1 VSALALLNGRV
12 LIGSA
17 FEEGRA
23 VVIEGGRIAAIVP
36 NGDVPAGTRSL
47 DLGGHFLMP
56 GFIDTQVNGGGGVL
70 FNDRPDADA
79 IAAIGAAH
87 RRFGTTGFLPTLIS
101 DDMAKVRAAMEAVRT
116 ASVPGL
122 LGIHL
127 EGPFLN
133 LAKRGIHEA
142 AHIRAMAEA
151 DLALLK
157 QPVGAGRTLV
167 TLAPEKVGPAAIR
180 ALADAGVIVAAGH
193 SEADWATVVDA
204 LDHGLAGFTHLFNA
218 MSPLQSR
225 APGMVGAAL
234 DDGRGHIGII
244 VDGRHVH
251 PAVLRIAIRAG
262 GAERFMLVTDAMP
275 SVGLREKSFELQ
287 GRTIRVEDGV
297 CVDSAGTLAGSDLD
311 MASAVRNAVAMLGL
325 SLAEAANM
333 AGRNPA
339 RFLGLGGE
347 LGRIA
352 VGYRADLVLA
362 TRDVEILE
370 TWIGGEA
377 VLPAA

>member
-12 LIGSA
+12 LIGDA

-23 VVIEGGRIAAIVP
+23 VVLEGGRIAAVLANGEVP
-36 NGDVPAGTRSL
+36 TGIRSL

-70 FNDRPDADA
+70 FNDRPDAEA

-101 DDMAKVRAAMEAVRT
+101 DDMAKLRAAMEAVRA
-116 ASVPGL
+116 ASVPSL

-133 LAKRGIHEA
+133 PDKRGIHEVG
-142 AHIRAMAEA
+142 HIRAMADA
-151 DLALLK
+151 DLALLNA
-157 QPVGAGRTLV
+157 PVGGRTLV
-167 TLAPEKVGPAAIR
+167 TLAPEKVGGPAIR
-180 ALADAGVIVAAGH
+180 ALADAGVIVAGGH

-262 GAERFMLVTDAMP
+262 GWERFMLVTDAMP
-275 SVGLREKSFELQ
+275 SVGMRDKSFELQ
-287 GRTIRVEDGV
+287 GRTIRVENGV

-311 MASAVRNAVAMLGL
+311 MAGAVRNAVRLLGL
-325 SLAEAANM
+325 TLAQAATM
-333 AGRNPA
+333 ASRNPA
-339 RFLGLGGE
+339 RFLGLDHE

-362 TRDVEILE
+362 TANVDVLE
-370 TWIGGEA
+370 TWIGG
-377 VLPAA
+377 VLPDA